1 MRYVLILW
9 ALPVGLLGAW
19 YFLSYN
25 DINFGTIFLSR
36 ALHDAVFQLYGD
48 MLGIAP
54 ETVPWLVLEALA
66 FDTVLSLALFAFRR
80 RRQIRAWWTARRMR
94 DEEGRR
100 PPALP
105 ERHETPQGL
114 YSPAE

>member
-1 MRYVLILW
+1 MRYVLIFW
-9 ALPVGLLGAW
+9 ALPVGFLGAW
-19 YFLSYN
+19 YALSYN

-48 MLGIAP
+48 MLGVAP
-54 ETVPWLVLEALA
+54 ETIPWLILKALV
-66 FDTVLSLALFAFRR
+66 FDTFLILALFAFRR
-80 RRQIRAWWTARRMR
+80 RRQIRAWWTARRER
-94 DEEGRR
+94 APREQV

-105 ERHETPQGL
+105 RPGETPVRL